1 MSAVSIETANSLL
14 AGSMLSAPSEF
25 CLGRDGVA
33 AREGADETDADD
45 ASAFGMRRRRPRMIA
60 PWGSS
65 EGRKR
70 WGESQS
76 QNVTR

>member
-33 AREGADETDADD
+33 AR
-45 ASAFGMRRRRPRMIA
+45 
-60 PWGSS
+60 
-65 EGRKR
+65 
-70 WGESQS
+70 
-76 QNVTR
+76 